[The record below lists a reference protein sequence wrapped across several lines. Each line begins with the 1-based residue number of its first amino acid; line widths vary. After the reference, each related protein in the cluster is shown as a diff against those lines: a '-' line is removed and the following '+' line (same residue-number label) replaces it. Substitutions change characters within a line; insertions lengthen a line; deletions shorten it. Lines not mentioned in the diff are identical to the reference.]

1 MLHLEVVSVVLLSKE
16 YMDRAILSCLLGT
29 IDGPIMPSGDIVIAL
44 SAPNLRHTGEG
55 TSYSIVMR
63 KHLQEHIEALL
74 SQHVVPTFRTCIQL
88 PGSFSSKK
96 VEVTQS
102 MYEPDPEVH
111 IHKFFVTYPIQG
123 NWDQEVVRGVERF
136 LTQLLI
142 PFRIEML

>member
-1 MLHLEVVSVVLLSKE
+1 VLLSKE
-16 YMDRAILSCLLGT
+16 YMDQAILSCLLGVLERPT
-29 IDGPIMPSGDIVIAL
+29 MPPGDIVIAL

-63 KHLQEHIEALL
+63 KHLQEHIESLL
-74 SQHVVPTFRTCIQL
+74 SHHVLPTLRTCIQL

-102 MYEPDPEVH
+102 MYEPEAEVH

-142 PFRIEML
+142 AYRIEML